1 MRARA
6 AVRGAY
12 LHTHLPT
19 YLSTFPPTHPYTYTP
34 THLRTYAP
42 THLPTYPPTHLPAQ
56 VRSRNELQF
65 EGLSDAGAGAL
76 TKLRSYRQVMI
87 VTSFVLRTISI
98 YGDRGVADLS
108 FEVRKGL

>member
-1 MRARA
+1 M
-6 AVRGAY
+6 
-12 LHTHLPT
+12 
-19 YLSTFPPTHPYTYTP
+19 
-34 THLRTYAP
+34 
-42 THLPTYPPTHLPAQ
+42 
-56 VRSRNELQF
+56 RSRNELQF